1 MYIIDLMA
9 IISILLL
16 ISAVAE
22 SSVVLQDNGYANIV
36 VAISEDIVQP
46 QDQGFAMI
54 ESLKVYKRQHKKKIT
69 FTSTLYL
76 ILQELLTETSSI
88 LLAATNYT
96 MYLKDIKILVPST
109 WNVNASIMSFMTTE

>member
-9 IISILLL
+9 IISILLF

-22 SSVVLQDNGYANIV
+22 SSVVLQDNGYTNIV
-36 VAISEDIVQP
+36 VAISEDIVQS

-54 ESLKVYKRQHKKKIT
+54 ESLKVYKRQHLKKIT
-69 FTSTLYL
+69 YTSTLYL
-76 ILQELLTETSSI
+76 ILLQELLTETSSI
-88 LLAATNYT
+88 LLVATNYT

-109 WNVNASIMSFMTTE
+109 WNVNASTTE

>member
-22 SSVVLQDNGYANIV
+22 PSVVLQDNGYTNIV

-54 ESLKVYKRQHKKKIT
+54 ESLKVYKRQRLKKIT

-76 ILQELLTETSSI
+76 ILL
-88 LLAATNYT
+88 
-96 MYLKDIKILVPST
+96 
-109 WNVNASIMSFMTTE
+109 